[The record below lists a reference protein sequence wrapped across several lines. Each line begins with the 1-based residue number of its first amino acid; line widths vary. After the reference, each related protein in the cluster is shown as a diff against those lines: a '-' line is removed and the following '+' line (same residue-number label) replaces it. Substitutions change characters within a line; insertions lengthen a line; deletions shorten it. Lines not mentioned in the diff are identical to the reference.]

1 MAKTAP
7 RSRSEELRHIV
18 GLSSR
23 EPDQARAA
31 WEAFADEVEAVRAAA
46 DAWET
51 ADLSSLSEQLSTL
64 NEALQA
70 LSQAGAEV
78 SGLDALADA
87 ANQVDSAM
95 GTLGLDTDALSAFTE
110 AYDELEGALDT
121 YDEYRESG
129 SGYSR
134 EDREQAWGTVT
145 EQMEAL
151 ASAADQLG
159 FDWTPAQATT
169 ESPS

>member
-1 MAKTAP
+1 MAKAAS
-7 RSRSEELRHIV
+7 RSRSEELRYLA
-18 GLSSR
+18 GLTSR
-23 EPDQARAA
+23 KPDLAREA

-51 ADLSSLSEQLSTL
+51 TDLSSLSEQLGTL

-78 SGLDALADA
+78 SGLDALEEA
-87 ANQVDSAM
+87 ASQVDSAI

-110 AYDELEGALDT
+110 AYDELESALDT

-134 EDREQAWGTVT
+134 EDREQAWDTVT

-151 ASAADQLG
+151 ATAADQLG
-159 FDWTPAQATT
+159 FDWTPAETAT